1 MTARWPSQRQFS
13 TTCLPLLCPA
23 KYVPYKWQQTRKN
36 NSLVFP
42 GRRSS
47 YLPIKLNSSFDS
59 SVSEHVK
66 YSTKSLLTFQ
76 RPEDPPPK
84 RRLGL
89 CWEWN
94 NSKQRIDS
102 KQRII
107 TRVIIDTIVSC
118 GVDPALWLKSIL
130 WEVETSMRSKVSPN
144 IIIIERHQYLCRAI

>member
-1 MTARWPSQRQFS
+1 M
-13 TTCLPLLCPA
+13 
-23 KYVPYKWQQTRKN
+23 
-36 NSLVFP
+36 
-42 GRRSS
+42 
-47 YLPIKLNSSFDS
+47 PIELNLSFDS
-59 SVSEHVK
+59 SVSEHMK
-66 YSTKSLLTFQ
+66 YSTESLLTFQ

-118 GVDPALWLKSIL
+118 GVDPAL
-130 WEVETSMRSKVSPN
+130 
-144 IIIIERHQYLCRAI
+144 

>member
-23 KYVPYKWQQTRKN
+23 KYVPCEWQQSRKN
-36 NSLVFP
+36 NSVIFP

-47 YLPIKLNSSFDS
+47 YSPIELNS

-66 YSTKSLLTFQ
+66 YSTESLLTFQ

-94 NSKQRIDS
+94 NSKQCIDS

-107 TRVIIDTIVSC
+107 TRVIIDTIVSS
-118 GVDPALWLKSIL
+118 LWCRSGFAIVKRL
-130 WEVETSMRSKVSPN
+130 MRSRNLNAQQSLPKHKNYRKAPMP
-144 IIIIERHQYLCRAI
+144 L